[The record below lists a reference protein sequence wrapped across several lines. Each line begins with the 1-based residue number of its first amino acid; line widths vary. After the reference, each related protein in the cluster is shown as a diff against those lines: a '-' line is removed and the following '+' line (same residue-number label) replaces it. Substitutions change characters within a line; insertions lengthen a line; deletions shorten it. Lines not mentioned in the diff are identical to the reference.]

1 MRILMVHNY
10 YQRRGGEDE
19 STKCELRLLRK
30 RGHDVRLYSR
40 HNDEIK
46 TFSLLRKGL
55 LFFEPTWS
63 WKSHQEMKSVIREF
77 KPEVVHFQNFF
88 PLISPSAYYAC
99 AESDVPVIQTLRNYR
114 LLCPIGSFSRNGR
127 VCEEC
132 LMHSL
137 WRGIRYGCYHDSR
150 IQTAS
155 IALMLGVHRLLNTW
169 QERVDA
175 FIALTEFSSR
185 KFIEGGLPAS
195 KLFIRP
201 NFLDRDPGIGE
212 ELRDYALFV
221 GRLSEEK
228 GLTTLL
234 EAWRGL
240 PKVPLKIIGDG
251 PLRPQLEGFVRQH
264 ALMQVELI
272 GFVHQDVVLAY
283 LKRASFLVMPSVWYE
298 TFGRTIIEAYATGT
312 PVLASRLGAMAEIVE
327 TGWTGLHFTP
337 GNSEDLAAKVNWA
350 WRHPKEIAE
359 MSREARREYEEK
371 YTAER
376 NYEMLME
383 IYQMAI
389 EKAGSRG

>member
-10 YQRRGGEDE
+10 YQRWGGEDE
-19 STKCELRLLRK
+19 STEHELRLLK
-30 RGHDVRLYSR
+30 ERGHKVWLYSR

-46 TFSLLRKGL
+46 MLSLFRKGF

-63 WKSHQEMKSVIREF
+63 WKSYREMKQVIQEF
-77 KPEVVHFQNFF
+77 KPEVIHFQNFF
-88 PLISPSAYYAC
+88 PLVSPSAHYAR
-99 AESDVPVIQTLRNYR
+99 AESDVPIIQTLRNYR
-114 LLCPIGSFSRNGR
+114 LLCPIGSFFRNGE

-132 LMHSL
+132 LVHSL

-155 IALMLGVHRLLNTW
+155 IALMLKAHRLLNTW
-169 QERVDA
+169 QKRVDT
-175 FIALTEFSSR
+175 FITLTEFSR
-185 KFIEGGLPAS
+185 HKFIKGGLPAL

-201 NFLDRDPGIGE
+201 NFLDRDPGIGDQ
-212 ELRDYALFV
+212 LRDYALFV

-240 PKVPLKIIGDG
+240 PEVPLKIIGDG
-251 PLRPQLEGFVRQH
+251 PLRPQLERFARQH
-264 ALMQVELI
+264 TLTQVELV
-272 GFVHQDVVLAY
+272 GFVPRDVVLDY

-327 TGWTGLHFTP
+327 DGCTGLLFTP
-337 GNSEDLAAKVNWA
+337 GDPVDLAAKVEWA
-350 WRHPKEIAE
+350 WAHPNQMWK
-359 MSREARREYEEK
+359 MGWEARREYEAK
-371 YTAER
+371 YTAEK
-376 NYEMLME
+376 NYDALIEV
-383 IYQMAI
+383 YRHAI
-389 EKAGSRG
+389 EKAQ